1 MFIRKIM
8 VSLAIAFLVICFT
21 QINASAATITVFVN
35 GAKQIYD
42 QPPVTQ
48 NGRIL
53 VPIRGISERLGATVD
68 WDLRAQTITIKNP
81 GTTIFLKIGS
91 KTPIVNGTK
100 TQIDVPA
107 QLINGRTMVP
117 LRFVAEALKAGVA
130 FDSQSKLISVTTK
143 AFNEIVKR
151 NEEKVVLVH
160 KDKHGARFQY
170 PEMGVIVS
178 PSLVLTT
185 YYAANHAESASIELS
200 NGKELK
206 IEGIVD
212 MDSKNNLALM
222 KLAEPTTVKPVTYKP
237 TSNFIKGQKATA
249 IKWQSGGS
257 KGIEIRVDGSITYP
271 DIATVYFANMPYS
284 FKYPGSPMFNEKD
297 ALIGLVDKYGSYENK
312 QYVRPLPDLKKWEH
326 YFSMEHAN
334 IKTSGFYYELPQQKL
349 KTFTNLS
356 LGMTMDEVKTLE
368 QGKLVSEFP
377 RSLTYRN
384 NVLGPDWYASYDF
397 NRNLIL
403 NHMSYVNVADYS
415 KMTRTQAE
423 ELFKDLKKRLEAV
436 HGTPQ
441 ELDRIWKHQ
450 SGENEMNAR
459 WLPKFNEEKP
469 VVVLSVED
477 MVYLEQ
483 FRVEVYYFF
492 DGSYKA
498 TN

>member
-1 MFIRKIM
+1 M
-8 VSLAIAFLVICFT
+8 VSLALAFLVICFT
-21 QINASAATITVFVN
+21 QINASAATISVSVN

-53 VPIRGISERLGATVD
+53 VPIRGISERLGATVN
-68 WDLRAQTITIKNP
+68 WDSKAQTITIKNP
-81 GTTIFLKIGS
+81 GTTISLKIGS
-91 KTPIVNGTK
+91 KTPVVNGTK

-117 LRFVAEALKAGVA
+117 LRFVAEALKAGVT

-143 AFNEIVKR
+143 AYNEIVKR

-185 YYAANHAESASIELS
+185 YYAANHAESASIEMS

-222 KLAEPTTVKPVTYKP
+222 KLAEPATVKPVTFKP
-237 TSNFIKGQKATA
+237 TSHFIKGQKATA

-257 KGIEIRVDGSITYP
+257 KGIEIRVDGSRTYP
-271 DIATVYFANMPYS
+271 DVSTVYFSNMPYS
-284 FKYPGSPMFNEKD
+284 FKYLGSPMFNEEG
-297 ALIGLVDKYGSYENK
+297 ALIGLVDKYDSYENK
-312 QYVRPLPDLKKWEH
+312 HYVRPLPDLKKWEH

-349 KTFTNLS
+349 MTFTNVS
-356 LGMTMDEVKTLE
+356 LGMTMDEVKAIE
-368 QGKLVSEFP
+368 QGKLASEST
-377 RSLTYRN
+377 RSLSYRN
-384 NVLGPDWYASYDF
+384 DVIGPDGYASYDF
-397 NRNLIL
+397 NRDLIL
-403 NHMSYVNVADYS
+403 NHMSYVYIADYS
-415 KMTRTQAE
+415 KTTKTQAE
-423 ELFKDLKKRLEAV
+423 ELFKELKKELEAV

-441 ELDRIWKHQ
+441 ELDRGWKNR
-450 SGENEMNAR
+450 SGENEMNAI
-459 WLPKFNEEKP
+459 WNPKFNEEKP
-469 VVVLSVED
+469 VVVLSIDD
-477 MVYLEQ
+477 MNYLEQ
-483 FRVEVYYFF
+483 FRVEVYYYSS
-492 DGSYKA
+492 GSYKV